1 MVKEDVDK
9 DVEWSKGL
17 IKDKKSSWD
26 QVKAKIVL
34 VKGQNQKPWLSTQ
47 RHPPLFLF
55 FFFFSETIWIILL
68 EVEF

>member
-17 IKDKKSSWD
+17 TKDKMSSWD

-47 RHPPLFLF
+47 RPPFS
-55 FFFFSETIWIILL
+55 FFFSETIWIILL